1 MRIEQLE
8 GRNVVIEALRRDRR
22 KVRQI
27 MIDQRAKS
35 DRKLE
40 EIVRLSKKKNIK
52 ISYVDRNALDKLA
65 VGGVHNG
72 VIAKAEPL
80 PEMTTEQLLNSIF
93 ERDEYPFLILADEV
107 QYEQNLGAIMRSA
120 LGAGVHGVIVP
131 HRRGASISP
140 VVNRVSMGGAEA
152 VPLIREGL
160 SSALKQIKKAGI
172 PIVGADMGGTS
183 MWETPLKGALALI
196 LGGES
201 KGLSPT
207 LKSKCQHI
215 VSVPLQGDLESLNVS
230 VTAGILMFEKCR
242 QDRLS
247 GEY

>member
-1 MRIEQLE
+1 MGFEQLE
-8 GRNVVIEALRRDRR
+8 GRNVVIEALRRGRR
-22 KVRQI
+22 TVRQI
-27 MIDQRAKS
+27 MIDQRAKP
-35 DRKLE
+35 DRKLD
-40 EIVRLSKKKNIK
+40 EIQRLAKNKNIK
-52 ISYVDRNALDKLA
+52 LSFVDRNKLDKLA

-80 PEMTTEQLLNSIF
+80 PEMTTQQLI
-93 ERDEYPFLILADEV
+93 DETFDRGEFPFLVLADEI

-120 LGAGVHGVIVP
+120 LGAGVHGVIGP

-172 PIVGADMGGTS
+172 PIVGADMGGKA
-183 MWETPLKGALALI
+183 MWETPMKGALALI

-207 LKSKCQHI
+207 LKKKCQHI
-215 VSVPLQGDLESLNVS
+215 VSVPLKGDLESLNVS
-230 VTAGILMFEKCR
+230 VTAGILMFEKYR
-242 QDRLS
+242 QDRLLS
-247 GEY
+247 D